1 MHLKDKFRSANNF
14 KITRFVHVDFREK
27 NNSISSHSFLKKSL
41 ERTTASNIDEYDEHD
56 EHRTVT
62 ITISFFAQPSFFYP
76 FEISEPVRDY

>member
-41 ERTTASNIDEYDEHD
+41 ERTTASNIDEHD
-56 EHRTVT
+56 EFRTVT